1 MVVLKKPI
9 AFNLYK
15 NRLTINLNQI
25 LIITLNYPIK
35 AHQIKILDQIIFT
48 AD

>member
-1 MVVLKKPI
+1 MDPL
-9 AFNLYK
+9 
-15 NRLTINLNQI
+15 
-25 LIITLNYPIK
+25 LIIKPKIENKALNYPIK